1 MFGEYV
7 KNKRMEK
14 DLTLREFCR
23 RLEEDASNWSKIE
36 RGIMG
41 PPQDEGKLK
50 KIAAI
55 LGIEE
60 GSEEWYRF
68 HDMAKIGA
76 GIIPDYIMSE
86 KEIVDALPV
95 FFRTIGSVKPTKEE
109 LEDFIETI
117 KRGI

>member
-7 KNKRMEK
+7 KKRRLEK

-23 RLEEDASNWSKIE
+23 RLEEDASNWSKVE
-36 RGIMG
+36 RGMMG
-41 PPQDEGKLK
+41 PPQDPGKLK

-55 LGIEE
+55 LGIPE
-60 GSEEWYRF
+60 GGKEW
-68 HDMAKIGA
+68 DELVDTAKVAA
-76 GIIPDYIMSE
+76 GGIPEYIMSD
-86 KEIVDALPV
+86 KEIVNALPV

-109 LEDFIETI
+109 LEKLIETI